1 VTESEQIL
9 ANQAP
14 SSGETLRSQV
24 RSAVIWRSGTQILGQ
39 VIAWASTF
47 LVIRIL
53 SPADYG
59 LFAMT
64 QVVLVLLNML
74 NGYGLASALIQK
86 AEADDRSIRQLFG
99 MLVLLNLALGAMQF
113 AAAPLAAAYFRHPQV
128 ADLLRVQAFLYITTP
143 FIALPYALLS
153 RAMDFR
159 RQAAVNLISA
169 VASALAALGGALGG
183 LGVWTLVL
191 APMVMFVTRAIG
203 MMTAANSWIR
213 PSFDFRGAGAMARY
227 GGLMA
232 TGQLFWFIQSQADV
246 FIAGRHFDAHTLGI
260 YTTSLFLAQIFVAK
274 FVPPLNDVAFSAYAR
289 MQDDRASMATA
300 FLKSVRL
307 ILLVAM
313 PFYLGLAVVADPLVH
328 VVLGE
333 KWLETGPVVA
343 LLALAMPF
351 MTVQTLFAPA
361 SDAAGH
367 PEISARNSA
376 TGAVILAV
384 AFLIGVNWGIHG
396 LGIAWIAAYP
406 LYLAIC
412 ARRTLPVIGA
422 SVRDLLQAITVPV
435 IAAVVMALVVALV
448 DRALPPLPAFPHL
461 MILIATGGGVYAAW
475 LVLFARATLVEAI
488 DLVRNRG

>member
-1 VTESEQIL
+1 MTESAQISP
-9 ANQAP
+9 NQTTEAP
-14 SSGETLRSQV
+14 ESLRSQV
-24 RSAVIWRSGTQILGQ
+24 RSAVIWRSGTQIIGQ

-86 AEADDRSIRQLFG
+86 AEADERSIRQLFG
-99 MLVLLNLALGAMQF
+99 MLVLLNVVLGTLQV

-128 ADLLRVQAFLYITTP
+128 ADLLRVQALLYLATP

-169 VASALAALGGALGG
+169 VAGAFAALGGAMGG
-183 LGVWTLVL
+183 LGVWTLVI
-191 APMVMFVTRAIG
+191 APMVLFATRAIG
-203 MMTAANSWIR
+203 MMWAAKCWIR

-232 TGQLFWFIQSQADV
+232 TGQLFWFVQSQADV

-260 YTTSLFLAQIFVAK
+260 YTTALFLAQIFVAK

-289 MQDDRASMATA
+289 MQDDRAGLATA
-300 FLKSVRL
+300 FLKSVRM
-307 ILLVAM
+307 ILLAAM

-328 VVLGE
+328 VVLGA
-333 KWLETGPVVA
+333 KWLETAPIVA

-351 MTVQTLFAPA
+351 MTVQTLLAPA
-361 SDAAGH
+361 SDACGH

-376 TGAVILAV
+376 TGAIILAA
-384 AFLIGVNWGIHG
+384 AFLIGVQWGVRG

-412 ARRTLPVIGA
+412 VRRTLPVIGA
-422 SVRDLLQAITVPV
+422 RAIDLLRATATPV
-435 IAAVVMALVVALV
+435 IAAVAMALTLVIV
-448 DRALPPLPAFPHL
+448 DRTLPRLDPLPHL
-461 MILIATGGGVYAAW
+461 AILVAIGGATYAAW
-475 LVLFARATLVEAI
+475 LLLFARGVVVETI
-488 DLVRNRG
+488 DIIRNRG